1 MSFYKLVWRNL
12 LDHKL
17 RSLLTIASLVV
28 AMFLLCT
35 LRSLVTTLTSNV
47 STFDSRRL
55 WVQSAVSLFVDMPLS
70 YQPRINAVDGVERT
84 CKWQWFGGYYKD
96 PSNFFGQFAVDPEE
110 LLETCPEIEITEGS
124 ADEFLRQR
132 TGCIIGAGL
141 ARSFGWKVGDRVPLI
156 GALFPHPDGAE
167 VAWEFDVVAIYRPGA
182 KNWDD
187 RTLFFRWDYFE
198 ETVRSSR
205 GEPPGFGTM
214 VIRMQDGSSP
224 EAIMAE
230 VDAMFANGPQRT
242 QTTTEAEFQRQFL
255 SMFGNIPFFVSSIGG
270 GVLLAILLACV
281 NTMLM
286 AGREQTHDVGILK
299 ALGFEDGDVFKLL
312 LGQSLLLCLFGG
324 GAGILLAL
332 GLEPIIAEAL
342 GASFPGFT
350 ILQATALQ
358 ALATAAA
365 VGLVAGLVPAWRA
378 RALVPVEALR
388 SEE

>member
-1 MSFYKLVWRNL
+1 MSFYRLVWRNL
-12 LDHKL
+12 LAHRM
-17 RSLLTIASLVV
+17 RSLLTVASLIV

-35 LRSLVTTLTSNV
+35 LQSLVTTLSSNV
-47 STFDSRRL
+47 ATFDSRRL

-70 YQPRINAVDGVERT
+70 YQPRIAAVDGVERT

-96 PSNFFGQFAVDPEE
+96 PSNFFGQFAVDPES
-110 LLETCPEIEITEGS
+110 LLETCPEIVIIEGS
-124 ADEFLRQR
+124 GEEFLRQR
-132 TGCIIGAGL
+132 RGCIIGAGL
-141 ARSFGWKVGDRVPLI
+141 AKSFGWKVGDRIPLI

-182 KNWDD
+182 KNWDE

-198 ETVRSSR
+198 ETVRQGR

-214 VIRMQDGSSP
+214 VVRMQDGANP

-242 QTTTEAEFQRQFL
+242 QTTTEAEFQRQFV

-299 ALGFEDGDVFKLL
+299 ALGFLDTDVFKLL
-312 LGQSLLLCLFGG
+312 LGQSLILCLLGG
-324 GAGILLAL
+324 GAGVLLAL
-332 GLEPIIAEAL
+332 GLEPGIASKL
-342 GASFPGFT
+342 GASFPGFA
-350 ILQATALQ
+350 IQGATALK
-358 ALATAAA
+358 ALVISGL
-365 VGLVAGLVPAWRA
+365 VGLVAGVVPAWRA
-378 RALVPVEALR
+378 RALAPVQALR